1 MILAPLQGALAQTLA
16 LGGPVV
22 AVLLAM
28 SALALAVAFW
38 KLWQFRTAAVG
49 RHRRLGEAVALWDR
63 GDTAAA
69 QARLGASRS
78 HLAPVI
84 GRGLAAMA
92 SGSDPYRLAERLEAE
107 AAAGLARLE
116 AGFRILDTIAQLA
129 PLLGLFGTVLG
140 MIDAFRALQDA
151 GSAVDPQILAGG
163 IWVALLTTAVG
174 LAVAMPVS
182 VILTWFEARVAAE
195 RVAADRLL
203 QTLLA
208 PGLLDAAPRPQA
220 APARAV
226 HAG

>member
-1 MILAPLQGALAQTLA
+1 MILAPMQGALARTLA

-28 SALALAVAFW
+28 SVIAVAAAMW
-38 KLWQFRTAAVG
+38 KLWQFRGAGVG
-49 RHRRLGEAVALWDR
+49 RHRRLGEAVDLWDA
-63 GDTAAA
+63 GETAAA
-69 QARLGASRS
+69 LARLRTSRS
-78 HLAPVI
+78 HLAPVL
-84 GRGLAAMA
+84 GRGLTALA
-92 SGSDPYRLAERLEAE
+92 SGREAGRIAERLEAE
-107 AAAGLARLE
+107 TAAGLARLE

-151 GSAVDPQILAGG
+151 GAAVDPKILAGG

-174 LAVAMPVS
+174 LAVAMPTA
-182 VILTWFEARVAAE
+182 VILTWFEARLAVE
-195 RVAADRLL
+195 RVTADRLL

-208 PGLLDAAPRPQA
+208 PGLGTAAPRSQA
-220 APARAV
+220 APARVV